1 VKPDEPVRG
10 QGVRDALVRRLDPLT
25 ISVIGVCTVVELT
38 LQLADL
44 GLLDA
49 PRLRFVAYTYGGFWP
64 GLLGDWRPNFAGQP
78 AVMFLSYSFLHAGF
92 VHLLVNMLTL
102 ASLGPAVHDR
112 GGPARYTGI
121 YVVSVLGGAL
131 AYGLLAPGVAPMVGA
146 SGGLFGLAGA
156 VLAWDTAERRALR
169 LGLRPVL
176 RVVVFLV
183 VMNLVL
189 WWAMSGQLAWEAH
202 LGGFLAG
209 AALATL
215 LGERRG
221 PRSPGPSSLSD

>member
-1 VKPDEPVRG
+1 MTPDDPGRDQAVRNT
-10 QGVRDALVRRLDPLT
+10 LFRRLDPFT
-25 ISVIGVCTVVELT
+25 IGVIAICSVIELT
-38 LQLADL
+38 LQFADL
-44 GLLDA
+44 GLFDA
-49 PRLRFVAYTYGGFWP
+49 PRLRFLAYTYGGFWP
-64 GLLGDWRPNFAGQP
+64 GLLGDWRPNFSGQP
-78 AVMFLSYSFLHAGF
+78 ALMFLSYSLLHAGF
-92 VHLLVNMLTL
+92 VHFLLNMLTL
-102 ASLGPAVHDR
+102 ASLGPAVHKR
-112 GGPARYTGI
+112 GGAGRYAGI

-156 VLAWDTAERRALR
+156 LIAWDTAERRALR

-176 RVVVFLV
+176 RVVVFLAL
-183 VMNLVL
+183 MNLLL

-209 AALATL
+209 AALAAL

-221 PRSPGPSSLSD
+221 PGRGHSSLSD